1 MVTWKP
7 LAVKIVVAEIAK
19 NVFTVVK
26 WLQKHFV
33 LLRNIKTNALHRE
46 DDLIIILLHVRHRHL
61 QADMKTID
69 CSASPTFLYK

>member
-1 MVTWKP
+1 MVIWKP

-26 WLQKHFV
+26 WLQKHFA

-46 DDLIIILLHVRHRHL
+46 DDLIIILLLVRHRHL
-61 QADMKTID
+61 QADMK
-69 CSASPTFLYK
+69 SKGYSVSLTFLYK